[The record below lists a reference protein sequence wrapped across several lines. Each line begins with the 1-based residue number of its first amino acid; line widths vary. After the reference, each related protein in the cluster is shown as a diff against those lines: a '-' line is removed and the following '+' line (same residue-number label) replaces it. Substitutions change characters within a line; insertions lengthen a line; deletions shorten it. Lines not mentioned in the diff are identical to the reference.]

1 MSQLAFLKDFNK
13 KIAGYA
19 NVSTDFSPPAYWF
32 STGNY
37 AMNRILSGHYLKGIP
52 QGRVTII
59 AGPSDSGKSFTVCNV
74 MRAAQAEGAIILAI
88 DSEGAL
94 DLDYLK
100 RVGVNVTPEKLIPI
114 SVVTISDVVSVVSDF
129 IVGYEK
135 EYGKRNREA
144 PKVVIVLDSLDMLIT
159 DAEAEHFQKG
169 EQKGDQ
175 GQRAKQLKAFLRTIV
190 SRIKS
195 LNISMVATHQVYPG
209 DPLKGEGVWAINNA
223 IRYSASQ
230 IAVVTRLKLKEEGE
244 VIGIRMR
251 VETFKSRFA
260 KLGSQVEVRVPY
272 YEGMDPNSGLID
284 MLLSDGVITQGGA
297 WYTCELPSGTIKF
310 QQKQLDDEL
319 VKKLLS
325 HPKLLQEGEKFEEL
339 QLTPEVIEPEQKA
352 SE

>member
-1 MSQLAFLKDFNK
+1 MAQLPFLKDFNK
-13 KIAGYA
+13 KLAGYS
-19 NVSTDFSPPAYWF
+19 NVSTDFSPPVYWF

-37 AMNRILSGHYLKGIP
+37 AINRILSGHYLRGIP
-52 QGRVTII
+52 QGRVTLI
-59 AGPSDSGKSFTVCNV
+59 AGPSDSGKSFTVCNI
-74 MRAAQAEGAIILAI
+74 MRGAQADGAIILAI

-100 RVGVNVTPEKLIPI
+100 RVGVDTTSEKFIPV

-129 IVGYEK
+129 IIGYEK

-159 DAEAEHFQKG
+159 DAEAEHFAKG

-175 GQRAKQLKAFLRTIV
+175 GQRAKQLKAFLRTTV
-190 SRIKS
+190 ARIKS

-223 IRYSASQ
+223 IRYSCSQ

-272 YEGMDPNSGLID
+272 YEGMDPHSGLID
-284 MLLSDGVITQGGA
+284 MLLTDGVITQGGA
-297 WYTCELPSGTIKF
+297 WYQCQLPDELLKF
-310 QQKQLDDEL
+310 QQKQLDHGL
-319 VKKLLS
+319 VMKLFK
-325 HPKLLQEGEKFEEL
+325 HPKLLQDEQKFEEL
-339 QLTPEVIEPEQKA
+339 QLTPEVVTEPEA
-352 SE
+352 A